1 MIFVLSGTLHF
12 QQLYL
17 MSLYF
22 TTTTVC
28 FVGFGDIHPSLT
40 AMVSIKS
47 GKFWMNLTKNIKAFY
62 FMVIRIG
69 IVICHENNSYL
80 FYFSFDLR

>member
-40 AMVSIKS
+40 AMASIKS
-47 GKFWMNLTKNIKAFY
+47 GKFWMNLTKKAFY
-62 FMVIRIG
+62 FMVIRIRM
-69 IVICHENNSYL
+69 VTFHENNSYL
-80 FYFSFDLR
+80 FYFFFDLR